1 MIRTARKIH
10 RVTGYL
16 VFIQVI
22 LWIAG
27 GVVFSIVPFD
37 SLVKGGAVTQVSAA
51 PSFPGNWLEQT
62 ANGLAS
68 MGSIHHI
75 QSHNSSQ
82 GVLLEVSSEASTQW
96 LRLADGRPM
105 EDPTPESVTEF
116 AATIYTGPGTHLST
130 RRLDQPDSTVLG
142 LVDELYGREDI
153 WQVNYDDSAG
163 TRLYFDG
170 PSGRYLTVR
179 NDYWVVFDAF
189 WRLHI
194 MDYSEG
200 ENFNNWL
207 LRLFSVIAAVFALS
221 GAVLI
226 FNALKRAVSR

>member
-1 MIRTARKIH
+1 MIRTARKVH
-10 RVTGYL
+10 RLTGYL

-27 GVVFSIVPFD
+27 GSIVPFD

-62 ANGLAS
+62 ASGLAS

-170 PSGRYLTVR
+170 PSGRYLTVH

>member
-1 MIRTARKIH
+1 
-10 RVTGYL
+10 
-16 VFIQVI
+16 
-22 LWIAG
+22 
-27 GVVFSIVPFD
+27 
-37 SLVKGGAVTQVSAA
+37 
-51 PSFPGNWLEQT
+51 
-62 ANGLAS
+62 
-68 MGSIHHI
+68 
-75 QSHNSSQ
+75 
-82 GVLLEVSSEASTQW
+82 
-96 LRLADGRPM
+96 M